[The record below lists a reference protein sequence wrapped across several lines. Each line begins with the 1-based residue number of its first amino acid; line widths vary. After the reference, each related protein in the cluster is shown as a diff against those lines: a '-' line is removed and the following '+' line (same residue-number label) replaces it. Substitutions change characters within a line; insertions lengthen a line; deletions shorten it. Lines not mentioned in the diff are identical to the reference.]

1 MYDVICVGSST
12 IDLYV
17 KPESSQILYDKSKKE
32 HISFPVGGKIL
43 LEEIEFSTGGGGT
56 NAAVSLARLGFN
68 VAYLGKMGLDDYSS
82 AILQNLKKEGIDTS
96 LASVKKNAKVG
107 FSVVIDDKGRDRT
120 ILSFRGSNGDL
131 RWIEINKSK
140 LKTKWFYFSSMMK
153 ESFKTLIRLSEYA
166 EQKDIQIAFVLS
178 PFLAQQ
184 GMKALKNIL
193 KRVSV
198 LVLNKEEAGLLVG
211 EKDYESQFQDLF
223 KAGPKTIAITDGE
236 KGAQVFYDDSIYY
249 GKPRRIKIVETTGA
263 GDAFASTFL
272 AGLMNKGD
280 ISFALKMAMENAE
293 SVIRHHGA
301 KERLLTLE
309 EVSKKISR
317 RTIKTYSVKF

>member
-1 MYDVICVGSST
+1 MNDVICVGSST

-17 KPESSQILYDKSKKE
+17 KPKFSEVLYDKSNKE

-43 LEEIEFSTGGGGT
+43 VDELEFSTGGGGT
-56 NAAVSLARLGFN
+56 NAAVALARLGLK
-68 VAYLGKMGLDDYSS
+68 VAYLGKMGLDDYS
-82 AILQNLKKEGIDTS
+82 ATILQSLNKEGIDTS
-96 LASVKKNAKVG
+96 LVAKKKNAKAG

-131 RWIEINKSK
+131 LWEEIPKVK

-166 EQKDIQIAFVLS
+166 EKKNIQIAFVLS
-178 PFLAQQ
+178 PFLAEK
-184 GMKALKNIL
+184 GMRSLKSIL

-211 EKDYESQFQDLF
+211 DKDYESQFNALV
-223 KAGPKTIAITDGE
+223 KAGPTTIAITDGA
-236 KGAQVFYDDSIYY
+236 KGAHVFNEGCIYY
-249 GKPRRIKIVETTGA
+249 GKPRRVKIVETTGA

-272 AGLMNKGD
+272 AGLIAKND
-280 ISFALKMAMENAE
+280 IPFALKLAMANAE
-293 SVIRHHGA
+293 SVIGHHGA
-301 KERLLTLE
+301 KEKLLTFKE
-309 EVSKKISR
+309 ASKKING
-317 RTIKTYSVKF
+317 RTVKNQKNVI